1 MVRKV
6 SLAGQLL
13 AWQLLIVL
21 VVAVAVGAVSLAEAQ
36 ASFREVQ
43 GRRLLLVAETA
54 AADPVVIDA
63 VARSS
68 RERTLATKVEGF
80 LDLSGASYV
89 VVAGTDRRILVSS
102 DPDQVGRALDLHRS
116 RVLEGRAWQGVVT
129 DGSITSVVAHAPVL
143 YYPLGGKRRAGMPR
157 LGATVGFVAVGAD
170 LPSLW
175 ESLAGATTN
184 LLTYLGVASVLG
196 VVGSLLVARRVKRQT
211 LGLEPRAIT
220 RLAEHRDTMLHG
232 IKEGVVGLDP
242 QHRVTLVNDEA
253 MRLLE
258 LPPDSVGRTLAELGV
273 DRRLCEVLSG
283 RTDGQDQIVLLGE
296 RVLVLNRMPIASR
309 GRAIGSVTTLRD
321 RTELVSLQ
329 RELDV
334 TRTTTDTMRAQAHE
348 FSNQLHTISGL
359 IELQEYQEVA
369 RYVSRL
375 THSQARLNGDVTSRV
390 QDPSVAA
397 LLIAKASQAAERG
410 ARLRISDGT
419 RLGRVDEPLS
429 ADLTT
434 VVGNLVDNALEA
446 IGYAPEAWI
455 AVEIVQQHDRVRVVV
470 RDSGPGL
477 APELAEEVFE
487 HGFTTKA
494 AANGRRGIGLA
505 LIRMVCARRGGRVSV
520 RNDHGAVFTAELP
533 LAAEAAP

>member
-1 MVRKV
+1 MLRRV

-13 AWQLLIVL
+13 ILQLGIVL
-21 VVAVAVGAVSLAEAQ
+21 VVAVPVAGVSIAQAQ

-43 GRRLLLVAETA
+43 GRRVLSAAERAAATPLVIERPGALAQRTALAAIVDGYRDLADASYALVAGV
-54 AADPVVIDA
+54 DGRV
-63 VARSS
+63 
-68 RERTLATKVEGF
+68 LA
-80 LDLSGASYV
+80 
-89 VVAGTDRRILVSS
+89 SS
-102 DPDQVGRALDLHRS
+102 DPGLVGRLVDLHGS
-116 RVLEGRAWQGVVT
+116 NVLQGRAWEGVVT
-129 DGSITSVVAHAPVL
+129 EDGVQSVVAHAPVL
-143 YYPLGGKRRAGMPR
+143 DGEAR
-157 LGATVGFVAVGAD
+157 TVGFVAVGANT
-170 LPSLW
+170 PGFW
-175 ESLAGATTN
+175 ESLGSAAPN
-184 LLTYLGVASVLG
+184 LLTYLAVASVLG

-242 QHRVTLVNDEA
+242 QLRVTLVNDEA

-258 LPPDSVGRTLAELGV
+258 LPSDSVGRTLGELGV

-296 RVLVLNRMPIASR
+296 RVLVLNRVPISSR

-334 TRTTTDTMRAQAHE
+334 TRTTTDTLRAQAHE

-359 IELQEYQEVA
+359 IELEEYQEVV

-375 THSQARLNGDVTSRV
+375 THSQARLNGEVTSRIE
-390 QDPSVAA
+390 DPSVAA

-410 ARLRISDGT
+410 VRLRISEGT
-419 RLGRVDEPLS
+419 RLGRVDEQLS

-434 VVGNLVDNALEA
+434 VVGNLVDNALDA

-455 AVEIVQQHDRVRVVV
+455 AVEIVQEHGRVRVVV
-470 RDSGPGL
+470 RDSGPGV

-505 LIRMVCARRGGRVSV
+505 IIRMVCARRGGLVSV

-533 LAAEAAP
+533 AATEAAP